1 MAKRVPGLPDNWQQ
15 YFVCLLL
22 HLGLPFL
29 PLLLEW
35 LFTASIEEK
44 SLYLFIAMY
53 AMAIGITS
61 TSALAFS
68 GTLLVGLRYC
78 AAYGAATENVK
89 NASVLGGN
97 VAVGTILAIV
107 LVHALERFNRHVV
120 DRLSFLEFLK
130 APSGSHRVAGLPPN
144 LNSPGVPP

>member
-15 YFVCLLL
+15 YCVCLLL
-22 HLGLPFL
+22 HLALPFL

-35 LFTASIEEK
+35 LFTANVEEK
-44 SLYLFIAMY
+44 SLYLFVAMY

-68 GTLLVGLRYC
+68 GTLLVGLLYC
-78 AAYGAATENVK
+78 AAYGAATENAK
-89 NASVLGGN
+89 NAGVLGGH
-97 VAVGTILAIV
+97 VAVGVILTVV
-107 LVHALERFNRHVV
+107 LVHAVERFNRHVV

-130 APSGSHRVAGLPPN
+130 TPPDGHRVAGSPPD
-144 LNSPGVPP
+144 LRHPGVQP